1 MPLEIQ
7 TRRGGVTL
15 RGELNIY
22 TAREAAE
29 RLLPLL
35 RDARSPAVD
44 LGQVAEFDC
53 SGLQVLLVARRE
65 AVAAGK
71 DLRILEASQTVR
83 EALDLVQCDEL
94 RTQLRSA
101 P

>member
-7 TRRGGVTL
+7 SKRGSVAL
-15 RGELNIY
+15 SGEMNIY

-35 RDARSPAVD
+35 REAKSPAIH
-44 LGQVAEFDC
+44 LGQISEFDC
-53 SGLQVLLVARRE
+53 SGLQVLLMARRE

-71 DLRILEASQTVR
+71 DLRILQASAPVR
-83 EALDLVQCDEL
+83 DALDLLQCDEL
-94 RTQLRSA
+94 RSQIRGA
-101 P
+101 A